1 MMLEKLNINI
11 QKEKRTGETMLIQY
25 IGDHKFHNEY
35 QGAAPE
41 DQDLVLP
48 VKGADILMKPDTE
61 ELYTYGELKD
71 RDFMNND
78 LVPYA
83 FSVDDK
89 KIFLPLS
96 LSEDF
101 IESAKAVNVR
111 SLGKSHPELQLAG
124 ATGMHL
130 KTWYTS
136 HRYCGCCGGKN
147 EHAAKE
153 RAMRC
158 TACGHLTFPVICP
171 AIIVAVVDGDRIL
184 LTKSHRPN
192 APFSLIAGFTEI
204 GETLEQTCAREA
216 MEEVGVKIKNIRPF
230 INQPWGF
237 SSSLMLGF
245 FAELDGSDEIHMQE
259 SEIADAKWFT
269 RDTMPVTDSPIDI
282 THHMMELWRQ
292 NLL

>member
-1 MMLEKLNINI
+1 MLLQNIGNHI
-11 QKEKRTGETMLIQY
+11 
-25 IGDHKFHNEY
+25 FNNEY
-35 QGAAPE
+35 QNTIPS
-41 DQDLVLP
+41 DQDLILP
-48 VKGADILMKPDTE
+48 LNGADILMNPETDN
-61 ELYTYGELKD
+61 LYTYKDLKD
-71 RDFMNND
+71 LDFMNTD

-83 FSVDDK
+83 FSVDNHRF
-89 KIFLPLS
+89 FLPLS
-96 LSEDF
+96 VSQNF
-101 IESAKAVNVR
+101 VASSKSVNVR
-111 SLGKSHPELQLAG
+111 SLGKSKPELQLAG

-130 KTWYTS
+130 KSWYTS

-147 EHAAKE
+147 KHDEKE
-153 RAMRC
+153 RAMKC
-158 TACGHLTFPVICP
+158 TSCGHLTFPVICP

-204 GETLEQTCAREA
+204 GETLEQTCEREA
-216 MEEVGVKIKNIRPF
+216 LEETGVKIKNVRPF

-259 SEIADAKWFT
+259 SEIADAGWFT

-292 NLL
+292 NLLDF